1 MKTEINPWNCV
12 GGKFLKTFVREMFT
26 NVLSPI
32 MSYLT
37 SANPR
42 IRFTAAKILSKFAN
56 QCPAFIIE
64 IILDPLLKLME
75 ADGHHLGRKG
85 AVETVYQ
92 IMNILQDKIIVFTI
106 LFIVPVLRL
115 MSDRD
120 QPTRQLAAQTFGKLI
135 QLMPLGGIA
144 NAF

>member
-1 MKTEINPWNCV
+1 MRGWKI
-12 GGKFLKTFVREMFT
+12 LKTFVREMFT

-75 ADGHHLGRKG
+75 ADGHLLGRKG
-85 AVETVYQ
+85 GYT
-92 IMNILQDKIIVFTI
+92 
-106 LFIVPVLRL
+106 
-115 MSDRD
+115 
-120 QPTRQLAAQTFGKLI
+120 
-135 QLMPLGGIA
+135 
-144 NAF
+144 

>member
-1 MKTEINPWNCV
+1 MIWPKYKNIEKLTKKCKNV
-12 GGKFLKTFVREMFT
+12 RKFFG
-26 NVLSPI
+26 I
-32 MSYLT
+32 
-37 SANPR
+37 
-42 IRFTAAKILSKFAN
+42 KILYFGKQTSWEFADIFTRGPRGVGHFSDIFSSKKSGIFKN
-56 QCPAFIIE
+56 FLTFFWRIT
-64 IILDPLLKLME
+64 
-75 ADGHHLGRKG
+75 RKG

-135 QLMPLGGIA
+135 QLMPLGGIS
-144 NAF
+144 NAFWLAIT